1 MNYRPKNPFNV
12 AMLVLFPTWENING
26 VRKKV
31 YPNNFD
37 KGFIIQGSFKS
48 YGGTE
53 SKENGIYSII
63 DTAIIETWYYPE
75 IKSDCLIKLMI
86 DNSLYEIIGVPEN
99 INMCNQFLKFKVKRY
114 KGKM

>member
-37 KGFIIQGSFKS
+37 
-48 YGGTE
+48 
-53 SKENGIYSII
+53 
-63 DTAIIETWYYPE
+63 
-75 IKSDCLIKLMI
+75 
-86 DNSLYEIIGVPEN
+86 
-99 INMCNQFLKFKVKRY
+99 
-114 KGKM
+114 